1 MKSFTLATAIIGL
14 CSQTLAFPHLMTDP
28 NSPLV
33 KRAKEAGLL
42 DADPMELLKKRQDQG
57 TGAAA
62 LAPIFDAKSQYV
74 SNQGQY
80 KFVAPGLL
88 DARGPC
94 PGLK

>member
-1 MKSFTLATAIIGL
+1 MKSYTLATAILGI
-14 CSQTLAFPHLMTDP
+14 CSQTIAFPAMMTDP

-33 KRAKEAGLL
+33 KRAMEAGLL
-42 DADPMELLKKRQDQG
+42 NADPMEKLSKRQDQG

-62 LAPIFDAKSQYV
+62 LAPIFDAASQYV
-74 SNQGQY
+74 SNTGAHAF
-80 KFVAPGLL
+80 KAPGPL